1 MPGRRL
7 VLRHLTCSN
16 TLMYLKMQARLVI
29 CTLLFAGCAH
39 GTPELPRASAN
50 NSGFAV
56 ASLAAI
62 KPALQAFVDSG
73 KYAGIHAV
81 IVRHGRIVYE
91 DVVGYRDFEHRH
103 QLKRDDVY
111 RIYSMTKPV
120 TAAGLMKL
128 VDRGL
133 VKLDDPVAKFIPA
146 FNNLKVFAGG
156 SADAPVLVDA
166 TSPMTI
172 RQVLTHTSG
181 LAYGTT
187 SSPVDTIFN
196 RGRMYSA
203 SMPLSAFADSLAR
216 MPLMFSPGTG
226 WNYSSGID
234 LIGAVIEAAA
244 KQPLDEFLSVEIFEP
259 LKMKHTGFRKRGYL
273 EKHLLPLYARN
284 ADRTVSLATND
295 ALQAMFGRDARFFWG
310 SGGLLSTVDDYLRFT
325 QMLLNKGELDGVR
338 VLSRASVEEMTRN
351 QLPPSMTPLPNRPS
365 YERGYGYGLA
375 MSVLVDSSRAT
386 LPGPNG
392 IYRWSGYVGTYF
404 WNDPVN
410 DMTAMVWSQLSPGR
424 AYPLEQTFQ
433 RLVYAAMIK

>member
-1 MPGRRL
+1 MHFKIRAKLP
-7 VLRHLTCSN
+7 VCAI
-16 TLMYLKMQARLVI
+16 LMAACV
-29 CTLLFAGCAH
+29 H
-39 GTPELPRASAN
+39 GTPELPRAMPDA
-50 NSGFAV
+50 SGFDPA
-56 ASLAAI
+56 ALAAI
-62 KPALQAFVDSG
+62 EPALQNFVDSS

-91 DVVGYRDFEHRH
+91 EVVGFRDFEHREK
-103 QLKRDDVY
+103 LERDDVY
-111 RIYSMTKPV
+111 RIYSMTKPI

-128 VDRGL
+128 IDRG
-133 VKLDDPVAKFIPA
+133 VVRLDDPVAKFIPA
-146 FNNLKVFAGG
+146 FAHLKVFAGG

-166 TSPMTI
+166 TTPMTI

-187 SSPVDTIFN
+187 SGPVDTIFN
-196 RGRMYSA
+196 RAHMYSA
-203 SMPLSAFADSLAR
+203 ATPLSAFADSLAR
-216 MPLMFSPGTG
+216 LPLMFSPGTG

-234 LIGAVIEAAA
+234 LIGAVIEAAS
-244 KQPLDEFLSVEIFEP
+244 KQPLDVFLENEIFEP
-259 LKMKHTGFRKRGYL
+259 LKMKHTGFRRRGYL
-273 EKHLLPLYARN
+273 DKHLLPLYSRN
-284 ADRTVSLATND
+284 PVRTVTLATND
-295 ALQAMFGRDARFFWG
+295 GLQAMFDPDARFFWG

-325 QMLLNKGELDGVR
+325 QMMLNKGELDGVR
-338 VLSRASVEEMTRN
+338 VLSQESVEEMTRN
-351 QLPPSMTPLPNRPS
+351 QLPPAMTPLPNRPS

-433 RLVYAAMIK
+433 RLVYAAMSR